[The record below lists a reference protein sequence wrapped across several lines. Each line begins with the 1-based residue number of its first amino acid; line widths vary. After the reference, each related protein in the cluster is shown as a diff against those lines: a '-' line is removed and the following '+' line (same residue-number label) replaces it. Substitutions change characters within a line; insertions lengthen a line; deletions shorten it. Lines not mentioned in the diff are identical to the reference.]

1 MDGDRGKNVFS
12 GIKDCLDEIDSDILK
27 EQISSILEEL
37 EKRLSEKKILW
48 KKSVDSRNRE
58 VEKWKAAFKSKEK
71 ELKNI
76 KEKNSDLIFLPTC
89 DFSRI
94 VEFLI

>member
-1 MDGDRGKNVFS
+1 MDGNREKNVFS

-27 EQISSILEEL
+27 KQICNILEEL

-58 VEKWKAAFKSKEK
+58 VKKWKCAFKAKEK

-76 KEKNSDLIFLPTC
+76 KEKKSNLIFLPTC
-89 DFSRI
+89 DSSQI